1 MEKSFEE
8 ILREKMAQPV
18 NVKGSTATMMPLEA
32 MVLSVMNDAMKG
44 NIQAIAFVRSITEG
58 KVTDTEAE
66 REEREQ
72 LLNEQVARLQ
82 DELEAAKLP
91 TEETEELR
99 LLAVEAITL
108 RRIAQ
113 QLLSSTHSDIVNKP
127 SPGGADKQELSIT
140 NRLYTDLRKQ
150 WSSAWGSYKQGL
162 FNQSLLLSRII
173 E

>member
-1 MEKSFEE
+1 MEKSFED

-66 REEREQ
+66 REERER
-72 LLNEQVARLQ
+72 LLDEQVARLQ
-82 DELEAAKLP
+82 DELQAAKLP

-113 QLLSSTHSDIVNKP
+113 QLLSSNHSDIVNKP
-127 SPGGADKQELSIT
+127 SPGGTDKQELSIT

-150 WSSAWGSYKQGL
+150 WASAWGSYKQGL